1 MAVHIYIM
9 LVDPSRMI
17 SKLFLFIS
25 ESGLATVSNKSSE
38 NSSICLPITLLNRKL
53 AKDLPDIG
61 TVAKLG
67 FAFSFKSEN
76 QEKMYGLPT
85 GLFKQVV
92 IGFLDSRT
100 PTSQK
105 WVNFPKHSNHSTL
118 KLMGKHNNS
127 TIYLTQKVDYIELLL
142 LVHAS
147 TLKKEL
153 PKICSDLKAEME
165 ERIYHANKKIFAE
178 EFLKDQQGELV
189 MDVPCTLSDCQT
201 DSTQTGQDPHLLFFI
216 TAEAG
221 MCMKTEN
228 MKAPLSPD
236 ETIWMTREATIHKM
250 KVCYVV
256 FIRQGLH
263 RN

>member
-1 MAVHIYIM
+1 M

-25 ESGLATVSNKSSE
+25 QSGLATVSDKSSE
-38 NSSICLPITLLNRKL
+38 NSSISLPITLPNRKI

-67 FAFSFKSEN
+67 FAFSFMSEN

-85 GLFKQVV
+85 GLFNEIV
-92 IGFLDSRT
+92 IGFLDSKT

-118 KLMGKHNNS
+118 KLMGKHNYS
-127 TIYLTQKVDYIELLL
+127 TIYLTQKADYIELLL
-142 LVHAS
+142 LVHANTS
-147 TLKKEL
+147 KNKL

-165 ERIYHANKKIFAE
+165 ERIYHASKKIFGE
-178 EFLKDQQGELV
+178 EFLMDQQKEL
-189 MDVPCTLSDCQT
+189 MMGVPCTLSNCQT
-201 DSTQTGQDPHLLFFI
+201 DSTQTRQDPHLLFFI

-228 MKAPLSPD
+228 VKAPLSPN

-250 KVCYVV
+250 KVCYVMINWLMN
-256 FIRQGLH
+256 FA
-263 RN
+263 